1 MFNSHLSH
9 YINLYI
15 DVKRKLG
22 FKFKAQVGLFKM
34 IDKAL
39 IEKGETGP
47 GISREFAEF
56 WYTKRPHESDRTR
69 YGRSLLLR
77 EFCGFLAS
85 SGVITYCPRTPKP
98 PRSNFIP
105 YIFSHNQI
113 KDILEASNTLSYKY
127 RRSEASIQCILSTYL
142 GHKNLDATNGYARL
156 TSEVFPLWLEREKK
170 VSTATRNTRL
180 TALRSFLK
188 FVRYDNIDCLNEIQK
203 IMAIKAK
210 KTLTVTVKYLTT
222 EGVKLLL
229 AQPDTSTPKGRRD
242 LAMMALMYDS
252 GCRVQE
258 LADLKVG
265 YISFQNNPTIKIVG
279 KGNKARLVPL
289 INAQIDILK
298 QYMKEHNLLTP
309 EKNDHP
315 LFFNSN
321 GSKFTRQNIS
331 YMLINY
337 ANKARELHPE
347 LIPDTVSPHTLRH
360 SKAMHLL
367 QAGVNIVYIRD
378 ILGHATIRTT
388 EIYAKADSKLKREAI
403 EKAYV
408 QLTPDT
414 NAEWDNNSSLL
425 DWLSKF

>member
-1 MFNSHLSH
+1 MKTTDFSE
-9 YINLYI
+9 YISKFFSSYLVNERGASKNTISSYRDTLVQLI
-15 DVKRKLG
+15 KFMERVHNINVNKL
-22 FKFKAQVGLFKM
+22 
-34 IDKAL
+34 
-39 IEKGETGP
+39 
-47 GISREFAEF
+47 
-56 WYTKRPHESDRTR
+56 
-69 YGRSLLLR
+69 
-77 EFCGFLAS
+77 
-85 SGVITYCPRTPKP
+85 
-98 PRSNFIP
+98 
-105 YIFSHNQI
+105 QI
-113 KDILEASNTLSYKY
+113 K
-127 RRSEASIQCILSTYL
+127 
-142 GHKNLDATNGYARL
+142 HL
-156 TSEVFPLWLEREKK
+156 TAERIKEFLFWLEREKK

-180 TALRSFLK
+180 TALHSFLK

-222 EGVKLLL
+222 EGIKLLL
-229 AQPDTSTPKGRRD
+229 AQPDTSTLKGRRD

-289 INAQIDILK
+289 IDAQIDILK

-331 YMLINY
+331 YMLSNY
-337 ANKARELHPE
+337 ANRAKGLHPE
-347 LIPDTVSPHTLRH
+347 LIPDTISPHTLRH